1 MLVSFDW
8 LKRHARD
15 FDFGLL
21 VALIGLAIISF
32 LAVYSATINRPLY
45 EGWYKKQILWLIIGF
60 SVFFLLVLND
70 YRILT
75 NSRLLWTGYGITMLL
90 LVIVLFFTGVNG
102 SRSWIPL
109 PGFQLQPSELGK
121 LFAIMGMASYL
132 AKMQEQEEGLNL
144 RHFGK
149 LLAIWAG
156 PFILIMMEPD
166 LGQGLVMVGLFV
178 AMLMVVLDRK
188 PLLIF
193 GSVAGV
199 IIILHFIGLTM
210 YPEIYL
216 KAVNLL
222 PLADYQ
228 KARFVAVVDTSL
240 AGKYGFQLTQAMI
253 AIGSGQLYGKGY
265 MQGSQTQGA
274 FVPEQQTDYVFT
286 VIGEEFGFIGSAAVI
301 ILYFVLLQR
310 LTKIALTSNDA
321 FGTFF
326 IAGAIG
332 MFGFQIFENLGMNLG
347 LMPATGITL
356 PFLSYGGTSLLTN
369 FVIMGI
375 VQSIAIRRR
384 KLRF

>member
-1 MLVSFDW
+1 MVSFDW

-45 EGWYKKQILWLIIGF
+45 DGWYKKQILWQVLGF

-70 YRILT
+70 YRIFT
-75 NSRLLWTGYGITMLL
+75 NSRLLWTGYAITLLL
-90 LVIVLFFTGVNG
+90 LVVVLFFEDVNG
-102 SRSWIPL
+102 ARSWIPL

-121 LFAIMGMASYL
+121 LFAIMGMANYL
-132 AKMQEQEEGLNL
+132 AKMQEKEEELNW
-144 RHFGK
+144 RHVGK
-149 LLAIWAG
+149 LFAIWAG
-156 PFILIMMEPD
+156 PFFLIMLEPD

-178 AMLMVVLDRK
+178 AMLMVVMDRK

-193 GSVAGV
+193 GSIAGG
-199 IIILHFIGLTM
+199 IMILHFVGVTM
-210 YPEIYL
+210 FPEIYL

-253 AIGSGQLYGKGY
+253 AIGSGQLFGKGY
-265 MQGSQTQGA
+265 LQGSQTQGA

-286 VIGEEFGFIGSAAVI
+286 VIGEEFGFIGSAAVV

-310 LTKIALTSNDA
+310 LTKIALTSHDS

-332 MFGFQIFENLGMNLG
+332 MFGFQIFENIGMNLG

-369 FVIMGI
+369 FIIMGI
-375 VQSIAIRRR
+375 IQSIAIRRR